1 MNSDEA
7 FTLSWEEIVDL
18 YSMFLYE
25 DYIDTDI
32 ISNLF
37 ERLQEA
43 LQPRD
48 VVEG

>member
-1 MNSDEA
+1 MNEEFA
-7 FTLSWEEIVDL
+7 LSWEEIVE
-18 YSMFLYE
+18 LYE
-25 DYIDTDI
+25 YFIENNPESELQYGI
-32 ISNLF
+32 F